1 MIRKCNL
8 LSQLLRAVTR
18 DFLTA
23 AATGTLAAGAPRT
36 TVGRDKST
44 SVHE

>member
-8 LSQLLRAVTR
+8 LSQLLRVVTR
-18 DFLTA
+18 DSLTA
-23 AATGTLAAGAPRT
+23 AAMGTLAAGTPRT
-36 TVGRDKST
+36 TVGRDKPT